1 MKREKRLTKRE
12 RKALAPAR
20 PAQPHEHKHIHC
32 VACGKHLDP
41 EEFLAQG
48 SATWIQCLHKSRFAT
63 CIECVEISKRSS
75 PSTTAPD
82 SQFSPLRHGTER
94 PTPADASARPNLS
107 TPARPT

>member
-63 CIECVEISKRSS
+63 CVECVEISKRLLAEHDRTGQ
-75 PSTTAPD
+75 PV
-82 SQFSPLRHGTER
+82 Q
-94 PTPADASARPNLS
+94 SAQ
-107 TPARPT
+107 AWH

>member
-63 CIECVEISKRSS
+63 CIECVEISKRLLAEHDRTGQ
-75 PSTTAPD
+75 PV
-82 SQFSPLRHGTER
+82 Q
-94 PTPADASARPNLS
+94 SAQ
-107 TPARPT
+107 AWH

>member
-41 EEFLAQG
+41 EAFLAQG

-63 CIECVEISKRSS
+63 CIECVEISKRLLAEHDRTGQ
-75 PSTTAPD
+75 PV
-82 SQFSPLRHGTER
+82 Q
-94 PTPADASARPNLS
+94 SAQ
-107 TPARPT
+107 AWH

>member
-63 CIECVEISKRSS
+63 CTECVEISKRLLAEHDRTGQ
-75 PSTTAPD
+75 PV
-82 SQFSPLRHGTER
+82 Q
-94 PTPADASARPNLS
+94 SAQ
-107 TPARPT
+107 AWH

>member
-63 CIECVEISKRSS
+63 CIECAEISKRLLAEHDRTGQ
-75 PSTTAPD
+75 PV
-82 SQFSPLRHGTER
+82 Q
-94 PTPADASARPNLS
+94 SAQ
-107 TPARPT
+107 AWH

>member
-32 VACGKHLDP
+32 VACGKHLDA

-48 SATWIQCLHKSRFAT
+48 TATWIQCLHKSRFAT
-63 CIECVEISKRSS
+63 CVECVEISKRLLAEHDRTGQ
-75 PSTTAPD
+75 PV
-82 SQFSPLRHGTER
+82 Q
-94 PTPADASARPNLS
+94 SAQ
-107 TPARPT
+107 AWH

>member
-63 CIECVEISKRSS
+63 CIECIEISKRLLAEHDRTGQ
-75 PSTTAPD
+75 PV
-82 SQFSPLRHGTER
+82 Q
-94 PTPADASARPNLS
+94 SAQ
-107 TPARPT
+107 AWH

>member
-48 SATWIQCLHKSRFAT
+48 SATWIQCLHKSRFPT
-63 CIECVEISKRSS
+63 CIECVEISKRLLAEHDRTGQ
-75 PSTTAPD
+75 PV
-82 SQFSPLRHGTER
+82 Q
-94 PTPADASARPNLS
+94 SAQ
-107 TPARPT
+107 AWH